1 MPTEGPG
8 DPAAADG
15 VQLTMKISRCRTQWN
30 QGFIAFQPE
39 TLHAQIIRL
48 AVSDIVI
55 FMGQCG

>member
-15 VQLTMKISRCRTQWN
+15 NGSDAVKPQ
-30 QGFIAFQPE
+30 E
-39 TLHAQIIRL
+39 IRL

-55 FMGQCG
+55 FMGQCGG